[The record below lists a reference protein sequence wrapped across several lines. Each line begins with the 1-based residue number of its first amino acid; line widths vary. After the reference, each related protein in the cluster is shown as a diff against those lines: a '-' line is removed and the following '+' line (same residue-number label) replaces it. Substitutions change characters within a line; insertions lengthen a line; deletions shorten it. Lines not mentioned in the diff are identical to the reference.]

1 MRISDWSSD
10 VCSSD
15 LVGGVDA
22 ELLVGVVERADGVSH
37 EHGPGDASRVEVGAI
52 AAGRDVAAGELLV
65 ERGHV
70 LGAPFPSQL
79 ASQPWVLMMVF
90 VRSDSSNGASPS
102 SDRLQISSRRIRSA
116 SSWSPSA
123 FMTCARHR
131 RVLSPSGSARLA
143 T

>member
-1 MRISDWSSD
+1 MFVFVLFFVSSRRRHTRCALVTGVQTCALPIFFGGVD
-10 VCSSD
+10 ELGQRAV
-15 LVGGVDA
+15 VGGVDA

-90 VRSDSSNGASPS
+90 VRSDRSEEHTSE
-102 SDRLQISSRRIRSA
+102 LQSLMS
-116 SSWSPSA
+116 
-123 FMTCARHR
+123 
-131 RVLSPSGSARLA
+131 
-143 T
+143 